1 MGMIKST
8 ADIVIENKAINSI
21 ILSRITK
28 LFEELI
34 DMFNKNPNKNTEN
47 VVNTALSLINEP

>member
-1 MGMIKST
+1 MIKRT

-21 ILSRITK
+21 ILSRMTK